1 MVMKKNIVHSYYKKE
16 IDKHKILVQVNPE
29 TFQGV
34 ELIIH
39 PDGKVE
45 KTKIKYDEEIYEDLK
60 VDDFKESSALE
71 FNLYLKGVKGQD

>member
-1 MVMKKNIVHSYYKKE
+1 MVMKKNIVHSYYRKI

-29 TFQGV
+29 TLQGV

-45 KTKIKYDEEIYEDLK
+45 KTKLKYDEDIYEDLK
-60 VDDFKESSALE
+60 VDEFKESSALE
-71 FNLYLKGVKGQD
+71 FNLYLKGITGAD